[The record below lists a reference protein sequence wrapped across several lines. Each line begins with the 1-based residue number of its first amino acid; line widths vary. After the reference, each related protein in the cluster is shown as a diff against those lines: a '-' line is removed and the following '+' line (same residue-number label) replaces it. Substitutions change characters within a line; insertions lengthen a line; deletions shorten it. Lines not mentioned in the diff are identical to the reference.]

1 MSLFSLNSKRTDV
14 AALEKALRK
23 AIVAFSEA
31 EQQSKKLSLEKSI
44 GKLATKLFAARLKL
58 LKAMHHEAA
67 TPAGS
72 GTTSARASSIAER
85 KLKLEAGGASEI
97 LREFGFRQ
105 STAPWWSEILSEFLP
120 WPSV

>member
-1 MSLFSLNSKRTDV
+1 MSLFSLNNKRTDV
-14 AALEKALRK
+14 LALERALRK

-44 GKLATKLFAARLKL
+44 GKLATKLFTARLKL

-67 TPAGS
+67 TPAGN
-72 GTTSARASSIAER
+72 GTASARASSIVER

-97 LREFGFRQ
+97 LGEFGFRQ
-105 STAPWWSEILSEFLP
+105 STAPWWSEMLDGFLP